1 MSFKQVI
8 EVYELLDT
16 PVINGDEIKEFFL
29 QRGLDDSEIETR
41 KIKEDKGETE
51 FVKITIRGKE
61 GILTAGEEEKS
72 KGEIEGEPEAGKGRK
87 LKGEEESRSKEE
99 KEGKL
104 NRGRSDA
111 DHAPCLGIIGRL
123 GGIGAR
129 PHKIGL
135 VSDADGAITALAAA
149 AKIAVMRKKGDLLK
163 GDVIIA
169 THLCPSSPIIPYEP
183 VPFMDSPVSLETMN
197 KYEVDERMEAILSID
212 TTKGN
217 RVINCRGFAISPTL
231 KDGYILRVS
240 EDLLDIMQ
248 IVTGKLPSVFPVT
261 TQDITPYG
269 NEIYHLNSIMQPAT
283 ATSAPVVGVAI
294 TTEVPVP
301 GCATGANQT
310 VDIEMAVRFVVEVA
324 KAYGEGKCSFYDQKE
339 FQKLISLY
347 GSLEHLRTL
356 GKK

>member
-16 PVINGDEIKEFFL
+16 PVIKADEIKEFFL
-29 QRGLDDSEIETR
+29 RRGIDESEIETR
-41 KIKEDKGETE
+41 KIREDKGETE
-51 FVKITIRGKE
+51 FVKITIRGKDGKSERAKEDKLIGGKE
-61 GILTAGEEEKS
+61 G
-72 KGEIEGEPEAGKGRK
+72 
-87 LKGEEESRSKEE
+87 RSKVE
-99 KEGKL
+99 KEGKSKVGKSKL
-104 NRGRSDA
+104 N
-111 DHAPCLGIIGRL
+111 HAPSLGIIGRL

-135 VSDADGAITALAAA
+135 VSDADGAITALSAA
-149 AKIAVMRKKGDLLK
+149 AKIAVMRKKGDVLK

-169 THLCPSSPIIPYEP
+169 THLCPRSPIIPHEP
-183 VPFMDSPVSLETMN
+183 VDFMDSPVSLETMN
-197 KYEVDERMEAILSID
+197 KYEVDERMKAILSID

-217 RVINCRGFAISPTL
+217 RVINCKGFAISPTL

-248 IVTGKLPSVFPVT
+248 IVTGKLPVVFPIT

-294 TTEVPVP
+294 TTEVPIP
-301 GCATGANQT
+301 GCATGANHT
-310 VDIEMAVRFVVEVA
+310 VDIEMATRFVIEVA
-324 KAYGEGKCSFYDQKE
+324 KAFGDGKCSFYDEKE
-339 FQKLISLY
+339 FQRLISLY
-347 GSLEHLRTL
+347 GTFEH
-356 GKK
+356 

>member
-8 EVYELLDT
+8 EVYELLDN
-16 PVINGDEIKEFFL
+16 PVIKGDEIKEFFL
-29 QRGLDDSEIETR
+29 VRGIDESEIETR

-51 FVKITIRGKE
+51 FVKIIIRGKE
-61 GILTAGEEEKS
+61 GKVK
-72 KGEIEGEPEAGKGRK
+72 KGKEAMWTGG
-87 LKGEEESRSKEE
+87 
-99 KEGKL
+99 KEGKSNGENEGAL
-104 NRGRSDA
+104 EGGKGGKSKREEEGKSKVGKSKLDSI
-111 DHAPCLGIIGRL
+111 PTLGIIGRL

-149 AKIAVMRKKGDLLK
+149 AKIAVMRKKGDVLK
-163 GDVIIA
+163 GDIIIA
-169 THLCPSSPIIPYEP
+169 THLCPSSPIIPHEP

-217 RVINCRGFAISPTL
+217 RVINCKGFAISPTL

-248 IVTGKLPSVFPVT
+248 IVTGKLPVVSPIT

-269 NEIYHLNSIMQPAT
+269 NEIYHLNSIMQPGT

-301 GCATGANQT
+301 GCATGANHT

-339 FQKLISLY
+339 FQRLISLY
-347 GSLEHLRTL
+347 GSLEHLKTL
-356 GKK
+356 GNK

>member
-16 PVINGDEIKEFFL
+16 PVIKGDEIKEFFL
-29 QRGLDDSEIETR
+29 KRGIDESEIETR

-61 GILTAGEEEKS
+61 GILTGEKEGRSKIEK
-72 KGEIEGEPEAGKGRK
+72 EGR
-87 LKGEEESRSKEE
+87 LKGEKEERSKGD
-99 KEGKL
+99 KEGKS
-104 NRGRSDA
+104 NAGRSNT
-111 DHAPCLGIIGRL
+111 DHAPTLGIIGSL

-135 VSDADGAITALAAA
+135 VSDADGAITALAVA
-149 AKIAVMRKKGDLLK
+149 AKIAVMRKKGDVLK
-163 GDVIIA
+163 GDVVVA
-169 THLCPSSPIIPYEP
+169 THLCPRSPIIPHEP
-183 VPFMDSPVSLETMN
+183 VDFMDSPVSIETMN

-217 RVINCRGFAISPTL
+217 RVINCKGFAISPTL

-248 IVTGKLPSVFPVT
+248 IVTGKLPVVFPIT
-261 TQDITPYG
+261 TQDITPCG

-301 GCATGANQT
+301 GCATGANHT

-324 KAYGEGKCSFYDQKE
+324 KAFGDGKCSFYDTKE
-339 FQKLISLY
+339 FQRLISLY
-347 GSLEHLRTL
+347 ASLEHLKTH
-356 GKK
+356 GKKS